1 MTEDFLSKREKIK
14 APSHGLAYLRL
25 PPPQTPANMEGVGF
39 LEAGGAGW
47 RHRMLL
53 MPRYRDIA
61 ISRFFNEVAAATGR
75 QLPVRCRR
83 RWIRAHVRPCR
94 ACAALAARP
103 STKMATEIQLP
114 QCGGYDG
121 DIAVAVEVGAG
132 GCCVRVAGS
141 RGAEP
146 CHQNKVLTG
155 ARQTKILQHEMSKK
169 GRFHLQ

>member
-1 MTEDFLSKREKIK
+1 MWQKGDEKNFNDGRFLSKREKTM

-61 ISRFFNEVAAATGR
+61 ISRFFYEVAAATGR

-83 RWIRAHVRPCR
+83 R
-94 ACAALAARP
+94 
-103 STKMATEIQLP
+103 
-114 QCGGYDG
+114 
-121 DIAVAVEVGAG
+121 
-132 GCCVRVAGS
+132 
-141 RGAEP
+141 
-146 CHQNKVLTG
+146 
-155 ARQTKILQHEMSKK
+155 
-169 GRFHLQ
+169 

>member
-1 MTEDFLSKREKIK
+1 M
-14 APSHGLAYLRL
+14 A
-25 PPPQTPANMEGVGF
+25 TPDA
-39 LEAGGAGW
+39 ADA
-47 RHRMLL
+47 
-53 MPRYRDIA
+53 A
-61 ISRFFNEVAAATGR
+61 ISRYSNIAIFYDVAAATGR

-83 RWIRAHVRPCR
+83 RWIGAHVRPCR

-132 GCCVRVAGS
+132 DCCVRVAGS

-169 GRFHLQ
+169 GRFHLQCLVTKILASD